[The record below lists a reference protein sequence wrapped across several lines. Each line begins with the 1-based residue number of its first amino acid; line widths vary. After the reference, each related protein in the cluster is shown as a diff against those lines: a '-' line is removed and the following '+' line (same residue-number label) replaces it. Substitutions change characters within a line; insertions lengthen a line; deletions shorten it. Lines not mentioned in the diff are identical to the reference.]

1 MTPAHDATPR
11 WLPLLGIVV
20 IAVNLRPA
28 ITAVG
33 PVLPMLGE
41 ELRLSA
47 FELGLLGALPVA
59 VFSLASSVVGHLV
72 RRLGVERTATL
83 ALGVLTVA
91 TVLRSW
97 PGPEANLWVGTVII
111 GAAIAVGNVTVP
123 VIVKR
128 DFASAAALV
137 TGVYVAVLGIFAG
150 LAAALAVPLA
160 AVSTLT
166 WRLSLGGWAVLTVLG
181 LIYWLPQSRA
191 SGGAHRPGAPAVP
204 ADAAAAPAAAT
215 PAGPTPAG
223 ATPPGSASAEP
234 TPAGSPSA
242 ASTPAASTPAASTP
256 AARGTLWR
264 NRDAWLLSCYMGVQ
278 STTFYVALTWL
289 PTVEQEL
296 GYSGS
301 AAGWHMFL
309 LQVLGIVGNF
319 LAPALMRVGRD
330 QRFTAILPGVFMVL
344 GSVGMV
350 LAPGGALLWVSVLGL
365 GTGTAF
371 VVSLTLIAVRAGDM
385 HTAPRLSAMA
395 QSIGYAITASG
406 LLAAGVLH
414 ILGPSA
420 VPLLIAGFGLATASL
435 GTLVG
440 RDRRIG

>member
-215 PAGPTPAG
+215 PAGPR
-223 ATPPGSASAEP
+223 
-234 TPAGSPSA
+234 
-242 ASTPAASTPAASTP
+242 PAASTPAASTP